1 MYGTNESSAS
11 NAVTTFVVPADH
23 YELNHDD
30 GIAEQGFSVGST
42 KQMAVKYSHSGQF
55 SIKYIKAYVHTVGTA
70 PMIVR
75 VYDNSGVDGTP
86 GVQLTQYQ
94 YPLASIVEG
103 WNYITLPTEVQ
114 LTDATFYIGIM
125 ETVNSSL
132 IGLDTNS
139 SGYSY
144 KKIGTNW
151 EPVTEGE
158 IMLRPIVMG
167 GMAGEDPT
175 LPALVLDAKNYPNP
189 FNPETTIRY
198 SLSNNGPVKIQIYN
212 IKGQLIRNLVNENK
226 KAGNYTVI
234 WNGKD
239 EQGKS
244 VSSGI
249 YFYRMQSSK
258 YSATQKMMLM
268 K

>member
-189 FNPETTIRY
+189 FNPETTIHF
-198 SLSNNGPVKIQIYN
+198 SLPESGPTSVKVYN
-212 IKGQLIRNLVNENK
+212 LKGQLIRTLVNGNMT
-226 KAGNYTVI
+226 AGNQKVV
-234 WNGKD
+234 WNGLD
-239 EQGKS
+239 DNNQT
-244 VSSGI
+244 VASGL
-249 YFYRMQSSK
+249 YFYRVTNVGKNITRKMLLSK
-258 YSATQKMMLM
+258 
-268 K
+268 

>member
-1 MYGTNESSAS
+1 
-11 NAVTTFVVPADH
+11 
-23 YELNHDD
+23 
-30 GIAEQGFSVGST
+30 
-42 KQMAVKYSHSGQF
+42 
-55 SIKYIKAYVHTVGTA
+55 
-70 PMIVR
+70 MIVR

-189 FNPETTIRY
+189 FNPETTIHF
-198 SLSNNGPVKIQIYN
+198 SLPESGPTSVKVYN
-212 IKGQLIRNLVNENK
+212 LKGQLIRTLVNGNMT
-226 KAGNYTVI
+226 AGNQKVV
-234 WNGKD
+234 WNGLD
-239 EQGKS
+239 DNNQT
-244 VSSGI
+244 VASGL
-249 YFYRMQSSK
+249 YFYRVTNVGKNITRKMLLSK
-258 YSATQKMMLM
+258 
-268 K
+268 